1 MADFDIFNLGVNDV
15 DTHETQASSSSND
28 VYKPTADQGKD
39 GTYKALIRFV
49 PNPANPRNSLVKKYV
64 HWLTDASGDGKLVD
78 SPASIGEKCSIA
90 DAFFKLRKS
99 DSAVDRKMS
108 EKLKRR
114 EQYYA
119 LVKVIKDPQFPEFE
133 GTYKVFKFGYKIKE
147 KIDEELKPAF
157 GEPTQIFD
165 LFEGKNFEL
174 IITRQGEYNN
184 YDKSKFS
191 PSKSA
196 VLVAGKPAEKTKE
209 NMTAIKEELEKAPSL
224 EPYEFKAWDDETRD
238 FVNSILRQYLNPG
251 SAMDEIVNTKKA
263 STAKA
268 SAKAAPA
275 PAAGDDFDMDFGTT
289 ESAASSTSA
298 TSESG
303 DDLDAFLNDLDL

>member
-1 MADFDIFNLGVNDV
+1 MADFDIFNLSVSDI
-15 DTHETQASSSSND
+15 DTHETAAASSSND

-64 HWLTDASGDGKLVD
+64 HWLTDASGEGKLVD
-78 SPASIGEKCSIA
+78 SPSSIGDKCAIA
-90 DAFFKLRKS
+90 EAFFKLRKS

-119 LVKVIKDPQFPEFE
+119 LVKVIKDPQFPEYE

-157 GEPTQIFD
+157 GEPTQVFD

-174 IITRQGEYNN
+174 IITRQGDYNN

-191 PSKSA
+191 ASRSAITIDGKS
-196 VLVAGKPAEKTKE
+196 AEKTKE
-209 NMTAIKEELEKAPSL
+209 VMTTIKAELDKAPSL
-224 EPYEFKAWDDETRD
+224 EPYEYKAWDDETRD

-251 SAMDEIVNTKKA
+251 SAMDEIVSNKKA
-263 STAKA
+263 SPKKA
-268 SAKAAPA
+268 PVAQESSSV
-275 PAAGDDFDMDFGTT
+275 DDFDFDTT
-289 ESAASSTSA
+289 PSSSSKAETSA
-298 TSESG
+298 NVESS
-303 DDLDAFLNDLDL
+303 DDLDAFLNDLDI

>member
-1 MADFDIFNLGVNDV
+1 MADFDIFNLSVSDI
-15 DTHETQASSSSND
+15 DTHETAAASSSND

-64 HWLTDASGDGKLVD
+64 HWLTDASGEGKLVD
-78 SPASIGEKCSIA
+78 SPSSVGDKCAIA

-119 LVKVIKDPQFPEFE
+119 LVKVIKDPQFPEYE

-157 GEPTQIFD
+157 GEPTQVFD

-174 IITRQGEYNN
+174 IITRQGDYNN

-191 PSKSA
+191 ASRSAITIDGKS
-196 VLVAGKPAEKTKE
+196 AEKTKE
-209 NMTAIKEELEKAPSL
+209 VMTTIKAELDKAPSL
-224 EPYEFKAWDDETRD
+224 EPYEYKAWDDETRD

-251 SAMDEIVNTKKA
+251 SAMDEIVSNK
-263 STAKA
+263 KA
-268 SAKAAPA
+268 SAKKA
-275 PAAGDDFDMDFGTT
+275 PAAQESSSTDDFDFDTT
-289 ESAASSTSA
+289 PSPSKAETSA
-298 TSESG
+298 NVESS
-303 DDLDAFLNDLDL
+303 DDLDAFLNDLDI

>member
-1 MADFDIFNLGVNDV
+1 MAEFDIFNLGVDAV
-15 DTHETQASSSSND
+15 DTHAVQTTSNSE
-28 VYKPTADQGKD
+28 VYKPTADDGKD

-64 HWLTDASGDGKLVD
+64 HWLTDASGGGKLVD
-78 SPASIGEKCSIA
+78 SPTSIGEKCPIA

-119 LVKVIKDPQFPEFE
+119 LIKVIKDPQFPEND
-133 GTYKVFKFGYKIKE
+133 GTYKIFKFGYKIKE

-157 GEPTQIFD
+157 GEPTQVFD

-174 IITRQGEYNN
+174 IITRQGDYNN

-191 PSKSA
+191 ASKSA
-196 VLVAGKPAEKTKE
+196 ISIDGKTAEKTKE
-209 NMTAIKEELEKAPSL
+209 VMSTIKAELDKAPSL
-224 EPYEFKAWDDETRD
+224 EPYEYKPWDDEARD

-263 STAKA
+263 TKATAA
-268 SAKAAPA
+268 AKVQESS
-275 PAAGDDFDMDFGTT
+275 DDFDFDT
-289 ESAASSTSA
+289 TSA
-298 TSESG
+298 PTASATTSSVDSS
-303 DDLDAFLNDLDL
+303 DDLDAFLNDLDI